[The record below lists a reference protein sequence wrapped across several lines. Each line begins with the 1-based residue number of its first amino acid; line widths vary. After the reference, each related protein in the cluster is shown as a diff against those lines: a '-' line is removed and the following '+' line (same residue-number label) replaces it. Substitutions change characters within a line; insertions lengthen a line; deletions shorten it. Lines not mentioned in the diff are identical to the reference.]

1 MFSGR
6 PAQGFVSPGKEG
18 TTSANAREASQEDI
32 AREVKQY
39 FFTVVLNRNSLDNR
53 LFKWDASEIGPL
65 GIYAYIYVYRLK

>member
-6 PAQGFVSPGKEG
+6 PAQGSASPGKEG

-39 FFTVVLNRNSLDNR
+39 FFYC
-53 LFKWDASEIGPL
+53 
-65 GIYAYIYVYRLK
+65 GIKPQ